1 MYVWSVRLFG
11 VLALTLGILGATASA
26 AGAAGGSVTG
36 LAILA
41 TEGSTF
47 AGNVAT
53 FVDPACGSPTYSA
66 TIAWGDGIQTSGA
79 ITYNGTCAAG
89 YNVLSSHTY
98 AEEGTYTTTIT
109 VTGTDGFSGVG
120 TGTATVS
127 DAALTLSPSTV
138 YFTANK
144 QVTAQVATLR
154 DADPGGQ
161 ASDYTVTI
169 EWGDGRQSAGVVAAG
184 QEGAFTVTGTHK
196 YMKSGSDTITVMA
209 KDVGGA
215 TATTHSPAGS
225 LVVTGLTIHASHGVV
240 FGNNVASFVDPLCSG
255 GGFTATV
262 HWGDG
267 VKTSGGITYNG
278 TCAAGYN
285 VLSSHT
291 YAAAG
296 TYKLVIIVKGA
307 GGEGGTGKGKA
318 IVS

>member
-1 MYVWSVRLFG
+1 MDVWSVRLFG
-11 VLALTLGILGATASA
+11 VLALTLGALGATASA
-26 AGAAGGSVTG
+26 AAAAGGAVTG
-36 LAILA
+36 LAISA

-47 AGNVAT
+47 AGNVAI

-66 TIAWGDGIQTSGA
+66 TIAWGDGTQTSGA

-89 YNVLSSHTY
+89 YNVLDSHIY

-109 VTGTDGFSGVG
+109 VTGTDGFSGGG

-127 DAALTLSPSTV
+127 DAAITLSPSTV
-138 YFTANK
+138 YFTAHK

-169 EWGDGRQSAGVVAAG
+169 GWGDGGQSTGVVAAG
-184 QEGAFTVTGTHK
+184 QGGAFTVTGTHK
-196 YMKSGSDTITVMA
+196 YLKSGSDTITVMA
-209 KDVGGA
+209 EDVGGA
-215 TATTHSPAGS
+215 TASTHSPAGS
-225 LVVTGLTIHASHGVV
+225 LVVKGLIIHATHGVG
-240 FGNNVASFVDPLCSG
+240 FATTVAGFVDPLCSG

-262 HWGDG
+262 KWGDG
-267 VKTSGGITYNG
+267 AKTSGGITYNG

-285 VLSSHT
+285 VLSSHV

-296 TYKLVIIVKGA
+296 TYKLRIIVKGA
-307 GGEGGTGKGKA
+307 GGEGGTGRGTA